1 MTWIFTV
8 DPVIPGLSITTDG
21 VSKARLQGNPLYPFS
36 GSITVTANNGAVSVS
51 SVVQLTILPL
61 ESIPIA
67 VIDSLSIAINRVVFE
82 SDIIEISEVPLQ
94 VQITSEIL

>member
-21 VSKARLQGNPLYPFS
+21 VNKARLQGHPLQPFS
-36 GSITVTANNGAVSVS
+36 GSVTVTANNGAVSVS
-51 SVVQLTILPL
+51 SIVQLTILPL

-67 VIDSLSIAINRVVFE
+67 VIDSLSIAVNRVVFE